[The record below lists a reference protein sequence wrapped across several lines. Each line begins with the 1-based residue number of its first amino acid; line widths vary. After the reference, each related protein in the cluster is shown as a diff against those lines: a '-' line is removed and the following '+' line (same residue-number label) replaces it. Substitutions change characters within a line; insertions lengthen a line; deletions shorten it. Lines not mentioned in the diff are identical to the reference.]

1 MSEFRRNYLL
11 DTLHREL
18 GSDEVVD
25 VFAQYQHFVELA
37 SPLTEAQH
45 RTLLRLLEYG
55 PDQSGG
61 DTAAPMLLVT
71 PRVGTL
77 SPWSSK
83 ATDIAHNC
91 GLASVVRLE
100 RGIAYYL
107 RSAQWDDA
115 LAARIAPLLHDRM
128 VETVWQD
135 LPSAYS
141 LFKHQSPKPLRT
153 VALLADGRAALA
165 AANTELGLAL
175 ADDEIDYLQ
184 DAFVRLQRDPSDVE
198 LMMFAQAN
206 SEHCRHKIFNADWTI
221 DGEPQDHSLFDMIRN
236 THSAVDGRGVL
247 SAYSDNAAVM
257 EGLRGARFFPNAQQR
272 FAYTEEPIH
281 FLLKVETHNHPT
293 AIAPFAGASTGSGG
307 EIRDEGAT
315 GLGARPK
322 AGLTGFS
329 VSNLQIPGFIQ
340 PWERAYGKPD
350 RIVSALDIML
360 DGPLGGAAFN
370 NEFGRPNIA
379 GYFRSFEQLVQGAD
393 AKDVR
398 G

>member
-115 LAARIAPLLHDRM
+115 LAARIA
-128 VETVWQD
+128 
-135 LPSAYS
+135 
-141 LFKHQSPKPLRT
+141 
-153 VALLADGRAALA
+153 AL
-165 AANTELGLAL
+165 
-175 ADDEIDYLQ
+175 
-184 DAFVRLQRDPSDVE
+184 
-198 LMMFAQAN
+198 
-206 SEHCRHKIFNADWTI
+206 
-221 DGEPQDHSLFDMIRN
+221 
-236 THSAVDGRGVL
+236 
-247 SAYSDNAAVM
+247 
-257 EGLRGARFFPNAQQR
+257 EG
-272 FAYTEEPIH
+272 
-281 FLLKVETHNHPT
+281 K
-293 AIAPFAGASTGSGG
+293 S
-307 EIRDEGAT
+307 
-315 GLGARPK
+315 
-322 AGLTGFS
+322 
-329 VSNLQIPGFIQ
+329 
-340 PWERAYGKPD
+340 
-350 RIVSALDIML
+350 
-360 DGPLGGAAFN
+360 
-370 NEFGRPNIA
+370 
-379 GYFRSFEQLVQGAD
+379 
-393 AKDVR
+393 
-398 G
+398 